1 MKKLSI
7 TSEDLSSFCV
17 EVEGSTVEILF
28 LYMELC
34 KQLIN
39 NKIATPELLKGIVN
53 LTNYTD
59 ELSSFNVSEKRLKEI
74 AKLIME
80 GNKENE

>member
-1 MKKLSI
+1 MKKLSV
-7 TSEDLSSFCV
+7 TSEDLSSFSL
-17 EVEGSTVEILF
+17 EIGGSTVEILF

-39 NKIATPELLKGIVN
+39 NKLATPEILKGIVN
-53 LTNYTD
+53 LTNYSD
-59 ELSSFNVSEKRLKEI
+59 ELSSGVNEKRLKEI